1 MAQKTAT
8 KKPAVPIAKKT
19 PASATKKTPAAAKKM
34 SKAAT
39 KTKQGSPITA
49 GEVTLTIQGKKKVL
63 KVYTITV
70 KGTKLYAVRRRL
82 APVDNAKYLPLAKF
96 EASRSEAKPRKASK
110 KKAVLADTLTVE
122 AQALVPIVAKFQRG
136 EIRLLAAE
144 ALKYKRVN
152 AKQVKAQIK
161 IDKLKAKRDTIQKQI
176 EELVV
181 VNK

>member
-1 MAQKTAT
+1 MAKKTTT
-8 KKPAVPIAKKT
+8 KKPAAPIAKKT
-19 PASATKKTPAAAKKM
+19 PAPATKKMPAAAKKM
-34 SKAAT
+34 PKAAT
-39 KTKQGSPITA
+39 KTKQGTPITA
-49 GEVTLTIQGKKKVL
+49 SEVTLTVQGKKKVL

-122 AQALVPIVAKFQRG
+122 AQALVPIVAKLQRG
-136 EIRLLAAE
+136 EIRLLAVE

-152 AKQVKAQIK
+152 AKQIKSQIK
-161 IDKLKAKRDTIQKQI
+161 ADRLKIKRDALQKQI
-176 EELVV
+176 EVLE
-181 VNK
+181 NASK